1 MVNITRLNQVVRPSL
16 ESINVIVFA
25 IRHLRQCK
33 KKKKKKKPHL
43 RLLHWVNRSNECKL
57 LFFTFNYSI
66 VTSNNNQKG
75 EI

>member
-33 KKKKKKKPHL
+33 KKKKPHL
-43 RLLHWVNRSNECKL
+43 SLLHWVNRSNECKL

-66 VTSNNNQKG
+66 VTSNRNQRG